1 MSNILCTI
9 GPISQN
15 YNNFKKILK
24 HSNFVRLNGAHNTIE
39 WHKKTSNLIKKINPN
54 CKILIDLPGI
64 KPRTANLNM
73 LKIKKNQ
80 VVRFY
85 FSKKKSTKQSSFL
98 NIPLTKPLPKF
109 KKIKNFTVSD
119 GRYNF
124 KYLSSG
130 KNFILG
136 KSLNEVKLLPKKG
149 LNIPGSVYSDKLQEK
164 VYINF
169 LKKISK
175 LKVDAIGLSYVQ
187 NCKIIKSI
195 KKKSSKIIVSKVEN
209 TLGCDNVKEISEN
222 SDIIMIDRGDLSA
235 EIGANN
241 LYKETIKISKF
252 AKKSGKLLIMATEN
266 LESMLYN
273 SSPSKSEII
282 SLSFSKSLNADYLM
296 LSDETATSKKFLS
309 ILKWFKNFNEIENKE
324 GKFKKNKNNKIQD
337 IFSSLSKVDEK
348 SARIVIFTRKG
359 YVIEKILN
367 INPGFKLFV
376 FTDSQK
382 VHDLSLLR
390 YNVSVV
396 KTPNF
401 KRIMDD
407 FIYKQ
412 MDKYKKDIFYGND
425 NIFLIYAA
433 FARKNSRANTISVL
447 NRKDFYL

>member
-15 YNNFKKILK
+15 YNNLKKILN

-39 WHKKTSNLIKKINPN
+39 WHKKISKLIKKINPN

-64 KPRTANLNM
+64 KPRTANLDNI
-73 LKIKKNQ
+73 KIKKNQ
-80 VVRFY
+80 IVKFY
-85 FSKKKSTKQSSFL
+85 FPGKNLDKKDPFL
-98 NIPLTKPLPKF
+98 KIPLTKPLPKF
-109 KKIKNFTVSD
+109 GKIQNFTLAD

-124 KYLSSG
+124 KFISRG

-136 KSLNEVKLLPKKG
+136 KSLNEVLLLPKKG
-149 LNIPGSVYSDKLQEK
+149 LNIPGSEYSDKLQEK
-164 VYINF
+164 VYLNF
-169 LKKISK
+169 IRKISK
-175 LKVDAIGLSYVQ
+175 LKIDAIGLSYVQ
-187 NCKIIKSI
+187 NSKIIKRV
-195 KKKSSKIIVSKVEN
+195 KKKTNKIIVSKVEN

-241 LYKETIKISKF
+241 LYKETIKISNF
-252 AKKSGKLLIMATEN
+252 TKKSGKLLIMATEN
-266 LESMLYN
+266 LDSMLYN
-273 SSPSKSEII
+273 TSPSKSEII

-309 ILKWFKNFNEIENKE
+309 ILKWFKNFNEIEHKSNN
-324 GKFKKNKNNKIQD
+324 FKKNKINKPVD
-337 IFSSLSKVDEK
+337 IFQSLSKIDEK
-348 SARIVIFTRKG
+348 SSRIVIFTRKG

-396 KTPNF
+396 KTPKF

-412 MDKYKKDIFYGND
+412 MDKYKKDIFFGND

-433 FARKNSRANTISVL
+433 FARKNSRANTLSVL
-447 NRKDFYL
+447 NKKDFYL

>member
-15 YNNFKKILK
+15 YNNLKKILN

-39 WHKKTSNLIKKINPN
+39 WHKKISKLIKKINPN

-64 KPRTANLNM
+64 KPRTANLDDI
-73 LKIKKNQ
+73 KIKKNQ
-80 VVRFY
+80 IVKFY
-85 FSKKKSTKQSSFL
+85 FSKKNLDKKNSFL
-98 NIPLTKPLPKF
+98 KIPLTKPLPKF
-109 KKIKNFTVSD
+109 RKIQNFTLAD

-124 KYLSSG
+124 KFISRG

-136 KSLNEVKLLPKKG
+136 KSLNEVLLLPKKG
-149 LNIPGSVYSDKLQEK
+149 LNIPGSEYSDKLQEK
-164 VYINF
+164 VYLNF
-169 LKKISK
+169 LRKISK
-175 LKVDAIGLSYVQ
+175 LKIDAIGLSYVQ
-187 NCKIIKSI
+187 NSKIIKRV
-195 KKKSSKIIVSKVEN
+195 KKKTNKIIVSKVEN

-241 LYKETIKISKF
+241 LYKETIKISNF
-252 AKKSGKLLIMATEN
+252 TKKNGKLLIMATEN
-266 LESMLYN
+266 LDSMLYN
-273 SSPSKSEII
+273 TSPSKSEII

-309 ILKWFKNFNEIENKE
+309 ILKWFKNFNEIEHKSNN
-324 GKFKKNKNNKIQD
+324 FKKNKINKPED
-337 IFSSLSKVDEK
+337 IFQSLSKIDEK
-348 SARIVIFTRKG
+348 SSRIVIFTRKG

-396 KTPNF
+396 KTAKF

-412 MDKYKKDIFYGND
+412 MDKYKKDIFYGNN

-433 FARKNSRANTISVL
+433 FARKNSRANTLSVL
-447 NRKDFYL
+447 NKKDFYL

>member
-15 YNNFKKILK
+15 YNNLKKILN
-24 HSNFVRLNGAHNTIE
+24 HANFVRLNGAHNTIE
-39 WHKKTSNLIKKINPN
+39 WHKKTSNLVKKINPK

-64 KPRTANLNM
+64 KPRTANTENI
-73 LKIKKNQ
+73 KIKKNQ
-80 VVRFY
+80 IVKFY
-85 FSKKKSTKQSSFL
+85 FLKKKPKKQNNL
-98 NIPLTKPLPKF
+98 LCIPLTKPLPKF
-109 KKIKNFTVSD
+109 SKIKNFTVSD

-124 KYLSSG
+124 KYISSG

-136 KSLNEVKLLPKKG
+136 KSLNELNLLPKKG
-149 LNIPGSVYSDKLQEK
+149 LNISGSIYSDKLQEK

-175 LKVDAIGLSYVQ
+175 FKVDAIGLSYVQ

-195 KKKSSKIIVSKVEN
+195 RKKTNKIIVSKVEN

-241 LYKETIKISKF
+241 LYKETIKISQS

-309 ILKWFKNFNEIENKE
+309 ILKWFKNFNEIEKKE
-324 GKFKKNKNNKIQD
+324 TKFKKNKNNKTED
-337 IFSSLSKVDEK
+337 IFVSLSKVDEK
-348 SARIVIFTRKG
+348 SSRVVIFTRKG
-359 YVIEKILN
+359 YVIEKILK
-367 INPGFKLFV
+367 INPRFKLFV
-376 FTDSQK
+376 FTDNQK

-390 YNVSVV
+390 YNVSAV

-412 MDKYKKDIFYGND
+412 IDKHKRDIFYGNE
-425 NIFLIYAA
+425 NVFLVYAA
-433 FARKNSRANTISVL
+433 FARKKSRANTISVL
-447 NRKDFYL
+447 NKKDFYL

>member
-15 YNNFKKILK
+15 YNNLKKILN
-24 HSNFVRLNGAHNTIE
+24 HANFVRLNGAHNTIE
-39 WHKKTSNLIKKINPN
+39 WHKKTSNLVKKINPK

-64 KPRTANLNM
+64 KPRTANTENI
-73 LKIKKNQ
+73 KIKKNQ
-80 VVRFY
+80 IVKFY
-85 FSKKKSTKQSSFL
+85 FLKKKPKKQNNL
-98 NIPLTKPLPKF
+98 LCIPLTKPLPKF
-109 KKIKNFTVSD
+109 SKIKNFTVSD

-124 KYLSSG
+124 KYISSG

-136 KSLNEVKLLPKKG
+136 KSLNELNLLPKKG
-149 LNIPGSVYSDKLQEK
+149 LNISGSIYSDKLQEK

-175 LKVDAIGLSYVQ
+175 FKVDAIGLSYVQ

-195 KKKSSKIIVSKVEN
+195 RKKTNKIIVSKVEN

-241 LYKETIKISKF
+241 LYKETIKISQS

-296 LSDETATSKKFLS
+296 LSDETATSKKFLT
-309 ILKWFKNFNEIENKE
+309 ILKWFKNFNEIEKKE
-324 GKFKKNKNNKIQD
+324 TKFKKNKNNKTED
-337 IFSSLSKVDEK
+337 IFVSLSKVDEK
-348 SARIVIFTRKG
+348 SSRVVIFTRKG
-359 YVIEKILN
+359 YVIEKILK
-367 INPGFKLFV
+367 INPRFKLFV
-376 FTDSQK
+376 FTDNQK

-390 YNVSVV
+390 YNVSAV

-412 MDKYKKDIFYGND
+412 IDKHKRDIFYGNE
-425 NIFLIYAA
+425 NVFLVYAA
-433 FARKNSRANTISVL
+433 FARKKSRANTISVL
-447 NRKDFYL
+447 NKKDFYL